1 MDAYNLMSEDQG
13 SWFYM
18 FIDLNNDVFFGK
30 YLGYR
35 TPYEV
40 YFSTTLHLT

>member
-18 FIDLNNDVFFGK
+18 FIDLNNDVFLENTWDTELLMRSIFQ
-30 YLGYR
+30 R
-35 TPYEV
+35 RCT
-40 YFSTTLHLT
+40 

>member
-18 FIDLNNDVFFGK
+18 FIDLNNDVFLENTWDIELLMRSIFQ
-30 YLGYR
+30 R
-35 TPYEV
+35 RCT
-40 YFSTTLHLT
+40 